1 MLETAQGLVVRVRP
15 LTETSL
21 VVQWVSREQGR
32 LATVAKGARRPRSP
46 LRGRLDLFFLA
57 ELVFQRSRRSD
68 LHLLR
73 EVHVLEAHAGLRT
86 DWERLRLASHA
97 VRLLEQATETETPIP
112 ALFDLLLELVRHLD
126 QHPARR
132 RVGLAYEVRLLQLLG
147 WEPAARAAPLSQEA
161 RALLQE
167 LATREWAALD
177 ALAPGAEAVR
187 EVEAWLER
195 LWREEVGIRS
205 VRPAGMASGT

>member
-21 VVQWVSREQGR
+21 VVHWVSREQGR

-46 LRGRLDLFFLA
+46 LQGRLDLFFLA

-97 VRLLEQATETETPIP
+97 VRLLEEATEPETPIP
-112 ALFDLLLELVRHLD
+112 ALFDLLLALVRHLD
-126 QHPARR
+126 RHPARR
-132 RVGLAYEVRLLQLLG
+132 RVSLAYEVRLLQWLG
-147 WEPAARAAPLSQEA
+147 WEPASRAAPLSHEA

-177 ALAPGAEAVR
+177 ALAPGPEAVR
-187 EVEAWLER
+187 EVEAWLGR

-205 VRPAGMASGT
+205 VRRAGIASGT